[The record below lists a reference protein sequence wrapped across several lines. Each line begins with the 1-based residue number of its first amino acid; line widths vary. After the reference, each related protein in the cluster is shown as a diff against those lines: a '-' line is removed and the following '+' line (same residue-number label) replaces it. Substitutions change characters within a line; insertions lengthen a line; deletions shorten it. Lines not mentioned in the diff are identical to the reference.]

1 MSRVIRLLHVEDD
14 EIQRRLLR
22 AILDKLPQYRFQTTY
37 AASEDSA
44 VDAFGA
50 GFDLVLLD
58 YTLTSGDGLSCLR
71 RLRQLD
77 NSVPII
83 AVSGAADAETAA
95 DLVGAGADDFFSKNA
110 LDPTALG
117 VSLEAALARADA
129 WRNRAPDIEPEL
141 HARLTGLV
149 EDICDQLRDSLGAEF
164 LAKLDDLEEAAREAR
179 LTSSQTLR
187 LFEAAAAR
195 DDDGEEEIVRGL
207 LRPVMFDLV
216 FRVFEE
222 APANVYR

>member
-1 MSRVIRLLHVEDD
+1 MARVIRLLHVEDD

-37 AASEDSA
+37 AASEDTA
-44 VDAFGA
+44 VDAFRA

-83 AVSGAADAETAA
+83 AVSGAADADTAA
-95 DLVGAGADDFFSKNA
+95 ELVGAGADDFFSKSA
-110 LDPTALG
+110 LDPAALSH
-117 VSLEAALARADA
+117 SLEAALARADA
-129 WRNRAPDIEPEL
+129 WRNRAPDIDPEL
-141 HARLTGLV
+141 HVRLNGLV
-149 EDICDQLRDSLGAEF
+149 EDLCDQMRDSLGAEF
-164 LAKLDDLEEAAREAR
+164 LAKLDDLEESARDAR
-179 LTSSQTLR
+179 LTSAQVLK
-187 LFEAAAAR
+187 LFNATAVR
-195 DDDGEEEIVRGL
+195 DDEGEEEVVRGL
-207 LRPVMFDLV
+207 LRPVMLDLV
-216 FRVFEE
+216 YRIFEE